1 MDFWLSEMAT
11 NQCRRAMRR
20 YSILASSVNGP
31 CRVCTVGQ
39 SLMAPMLTPTGPVWS
54 CRMSNSSPCS

>member
-20 YSILASSVNGP
+20 YSMLVWSVKGP
-31 CRVCTVGQ
+31 WRVWTVGQ

-54 CRMSNSSPCS
+54 CRTSNSSARS